1 MKIRLEPVSDKNR
14 EAVLKLTVREDQ
26 PFVAPND
33 VSLRQADEANAED
46 PGVARPFAIYADEKL
61 VGFCMFAFDPEE
73 EDPDDRYWL
82 WRFMIDKSE
91 QGKGYGQAALAEIIK
106 YFRDNGADQLWLS
119 TEPENECGVH
129 VYHKAGFKE
138 TGDIDDGEAVFA
150 LMLWPS
156 V

>member
-1 MKIRLEPVSDKNR
+1 MKIILKPIDDTNR

-33 VSLRQADEANAED
+33 ISLRQADDANAED

-150 LMLWPS
+150 LML
-156 V
+156 

>member
-1 MKIRLEPVSDKNR
+1 MESIIKLKPVNDKNR
-14 EAVLKLTVREDQ
+14 EAVLALSVREDQ

-33 VSLRQADEANAED
+33 VSLREADEANAEL

-150 LMLWPS
+150 LML
-156 V
+156 

>member
-1 MKIRLEPVSDKNR
+1 MKIILKPIDDTNR

-46 PGVARPFAIYADEKL
+46 PGVARPFAIYADDKL

-73 EDPDDRYWL
+73 EDPDDRFWL

-150 LMLWPS
+150 LML
-156 V
+156 

>member
-1 MKIRLEPVSDKNR
+1 MNITLKPVDDTNR

-33 VSLRQADEANAED
+33 VSLRQADEANAEY
-46 PGVARPFAIYADEKL
+46 PGVARPFAIYADDKL

-150 LMLWPS
+150 LML
-156 V
+156 

>member
-1 MKIRLEPVSDKNR
+1 MKIILKPIDDTNR

-46 PGVARPFAIYADEKL
+46 PGVAIPFAIYADEKL

-150 LMLWPS
+150 LML
-156 V
+156 

>member
-1 MKIRLEPVSDKNR
+1 MKITLKPVDDTNR

-91 QGKGYGQAALAEIIK
+91 QGKGYGQSALAEIIK

-150 LMLWPS
+150 LML
-156 V
+156 

>member
-1 MKIRLEPVSDKNR
+1 MKITLKPIDDTNR

-61 VGFCMFAFDPEE
+61 VGFCMFAFEPEE

-91 QGKGYGQAALAEIIK
+91 QGKGYGQAALAEIIQ

-150 LMLWPS
+150 LML
-156 V
+156 

>member
-1 MKIRLEPVSDKNR
+1 MKILLKPIDDTNR

-33 VSLRQADEANAED
+33 DSLRQADEANAED

-150 LMLWPS
+150 LML
-156 V
+156 

>member
-1 MKIRLEPVSDKNR
+1 MKITLKPIDDTNR

-150 LMLWPS
+150 LML
-156 V
+156 

>member
-1 MKIRLEPVSDKNR
+1 MKIILKPIDDTNR

-150 LMLWPS
+150 LML
-156 V
+156 

>member
-1 MKIRLEPVSDKNR
+1 MKITLKPIDDTNR
-14 EAVLKLTVREDQ
+14 EAVLQLTVREDQ

-61 VGFCMFAFDPEE
+61 VGFCMFAFEPEE

-91 QGKGYGQAALAEIIK
+91 QGKGYGQAALAEIIQ

-150 LMLWPS
+150 LML
-156 V
+156 

>member
-1 MKIRLEPVSDKNR
+1 MKITLKPIDDTNR

-46 PGVARPFAIYADEKL
+46 PGVARPFAIYADDKL

-150 LMLWPS
+150 LML
-156 V
+156 

>member
-1 MKIRLEPVSDKNR
+1 MKIILKPIDDTNR

-138 TGDIDDGEAVFA
+138 TGDIDDGEAVFV
-150 LMLWPS
+150 LML
-156 V
+156 

>member
-1 MKIRLEPVSDKNR
+1 MKIILKPIDDTNR

-26 PFVAPND
+26 PFVAPNA

-46 PGVARPFAIYADEKL
+46 PGVARPFAIYADEQL
-61 VGFCMFAFDPEE
+61 IGFCMFAFDPEE

-150 LMLWPS
+150 LML
-156 V
+156 

>member
-46 PGVARPFAIYADEKL
+46 PGVARPFAIYADDKL
-61 VGFCMFAFDPEE
+61 VGFCMFALDPEE

-150 LMLWPS
+150 LML
-156 V
+156 